1 MKIYIIDTN
10 IVFSTAMNTESRIG
24 QFLMQTAPE
33 QVEFY
38 APTYL
43 KVEIERHFP
52 KLVKL
57 SRLPEGSVR
66 EIIDLVYKRINFIDD
81 AQIPIKTYSES
92 AKLVRGVDEFDV
104 QFVALTKHMD
114 EILWTGDRKLYRHL
128 LKMGFDQVV
137 TFEDIQEEL
146 K

>member
-1 MKIYIIDTN
+1 MKIYIVDTN
-10 IVFSTAMNTESRIG
+10 IVFSAPMNTQSRIG
-24 QFLMQTAPE
+24 QFLMQTDDG

-43 KVEIERHFP
+43 KREIERHLP
-52 KLVKL
+52 KLVRL
-57 SRLPEGSVR
+57 ARLPEPAVR
-66 EIIDLVYKRINFIDD
+66 EIIDLVYTKINFIDD
-81 AQIPIKTYSES
+81 AQIPISTYS
-92 AKLVRGVDEFDV
+92 AAARLVRDVDEFDV
-104 QFVALTKHMD
+104 QFVALTQYMD

-137 TFEDIQEEL
+137 TFEDILEEL

>member
-1 MKIYIIDTN
+1 MKIYIVDTN

-24 QFLMQTAPE
+24 QFLMQTDPG

-43 KVEIERHFP
+43 KREIERHVP
-52 KLVKL
+52 KLIKL
-57 SRLPEGSVR
+57 SGLKENVIR
-66 EIIDLVYKRINFIDD
+66 EIIELAYTRIIFIEDG
-81 AQIPIKTYSES
+81 QIPIKIYSES
-92 AKLVRGVDEFDV
+92 ARLVRDVDEFDV
-104 QFVALTKHMD
+104 QFVALTKYMD

-137 TFEDIQEEL
+137 TFDDIWDEIG
-146 K
+146 